1 MIGPFQF
8 EDGGRAYACTV
19 EERRTAPMGKWW
31 WFEVSGDG
39 QRYAPFEAE
48 TKDTQTSVK
57 SRVIAFYNA
66 RLERLAQPV
75 VPRQHWA
82 RRDKPAAPVAPKET

>member
-8 EDGGRAYACTV
+8 EDGGRSYSCTV

-48 TKDTQTSVK
+48 SKDHKRPEQRLTGIGHAAY
-57 SRVIAFYNA
+57 SRS
-66 RLERLAQPV
+66 ERDLACRKQK
-75 VPRQHWA
+75 A
-82 RRDKPAAPVAPKET
+82 

>member
-8 EDGGRAYACTV
+8 VDGERSYSCTV
-19 EERRTAPMGKWW
+19 EERRVAPLGKWW
-31 WFEVSGDG
+31 WFEVTGDG

-48 TKDTQTSVK
+48 PKDTQSSVK

-66 RLERLAQPV
+66 RLERLAMPV
-75 VPRQHWA
+75 EPRQHWA
-82 RRDKPAAPVAPKET
+82 RREKAAPKE